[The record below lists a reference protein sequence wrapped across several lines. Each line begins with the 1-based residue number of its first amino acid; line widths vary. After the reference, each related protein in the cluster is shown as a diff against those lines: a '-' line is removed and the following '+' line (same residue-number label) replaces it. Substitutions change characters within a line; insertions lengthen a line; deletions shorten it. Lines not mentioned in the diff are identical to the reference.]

1 MEIQKIEILLVE
13 DDPVDVALLQSSLDE
28 SGGGR
33 FALEVAA
40 SLTQALACLGRAQT
54 DLVLTD
60 LNLPDS
66 NGLDTFKAVKAAA
79 RDVPVII
86 LSGMDDETTAVNAV
100 HAGAEDYLV
109 KDRLTPPLVLRAIIY
124 AMERT
129 QAKKATLQAQEKYRS
144 IFENSVSGIF
154 QTSPQGRYLNVNPAL
169 ARIYGYGSTEEL
181 MSCISDIAR
190 LLYVDPNRR
199 AEFVRLMHEQG
210 VVNDFESQIHRK
222 DGTVIWISENA
233 RAVRDPQGH
242 IEYYEGMVEDITA
255 RKEAEEKLRFSE
267 TRFRSVWQNSTDGM
281 RLTDEQGIVLAVNRS
296 YCNLVGLPAEEL
308 VGRPFTVPYAESED
322 LAPMTR
328 SYQEDFAD
336 RMMHTQLERHFTF
349 RSGRAADF
357 EVSNTFIDLQQGR
370 SLLLT
375 VFRDITVRKQAE
387 EREHRINAELA
398 RSQAELRKKN
408 EIMEEDLKMAREI
421 QLAMLPQQYPTF
433 PLGAPPA
440 ESLLQFRHRY
450 HPTGQVGG
458 DFFNI
463 LPLAPNK
470 AGLFICD
477 VMGHGVRS
485 ALVTAMV
492 RALVEELRPM
502 AADPGQLL
510 TRINRDIRAILQ
522 QSGTPLFTT
531 AFYLVADLETRQIT
545 YANAG
550 HPRPFLIHR
559 QRGEVE
565 ILKYADG
572 KARPALGLFE
582 NSAYPTASSPLA
594 GGDLVMLFTDGLYE
608 VEGPGHE
615 PFSQDLLL
623 QAVRKHSHLHCD
635 DLFNELL
642 REIPDFAQDHEFTDD
657 VCLVGMEAS
666 EKL

>member
-1 MEIQKIEILLVE
+1 MEIRKIKILLIE
-13 DDPVDVALLQSSLDE
+13 DDPVDVVLLQNALQK

-33 FALEVAA
+33 FDLEVAGRLA
-40 SLTQALACLGRAQT
+40 EAVACLGRGPT

-66 NGLDTFKAVKAAA
+66 SGLDTFKAVQAAA
-79 RDVPVII
+79 HDVPVII
-86 LSGMDDETTAVNAV
+86 LSGTDDETTAVNAV

-109 KDRLTPPLVLRAIIY
+109 KDRLTPPLILRAIIY

-129 QAKKATLQAQEKYRS
+129 QAKKATLTAQEKYRS

-154 QTSPQGRYLNVNPAL
+154 QTLPEGRYLNVNPAL
-169 ARIYGYGSTEEL
+169 ARIYGYGSTQEL

-199 AEFVRLMHEQG
+199 AEFIRLMQEQG
-210 VVNDFESQIHRK
+210 VVKDFESQIYRK
-222 DGTVIWISENA
+222 DGTVIWIAENA
-233 RAVRDPQGH
+233 RAVRNPEGK

-267 TRFRSVWQNSTDGM
+267 TRFRSVWQNSNDGM

-296 YCNLVGLPAEEL
+296 YGNIVGLPPEQL
-308 VGRPFTVPYAESED
+308 VGRPFTVAYAESED
-322 LAPMTR
+322 LPAMTR
-328 SYQEDFAD
+328 AYQQHFAERVID
-336 RMMHTQLERHFTF
+336 TQLERHLTF
-349 RSGRAADF
+349 RSGKTVDF
-357 EVSNTFIDLQQGR
+357 ELSNTYIDLEDSR
-370 SLLLT
+370 ALLLS
-375 VFRDITVRKQAE
+375 VFRDITLRKQAE
-387 EREHRINAELA
+387 EREHRMHAELA
-398 RSQAELRKKN
+398 RSQAELQKKN
-408 EIMEEDLKMAREI
+408 EIMEADLKMAREI
-421 QLAMLPQQYPTF
+421 QLAMLPQQYPSF
-433 PLGAPPA
+433 PLGAQPDQ
-440 ESLLQFRHRY
+440 SLLQFRHRY

-463 LPLAPNK
+463 LALAPNK

-510 TRINRDIRAILQ
+510 TRINRDIRSILQ
-522 QSGTPLFTT
+522 QTGTPLFTT

-559 QRGEVE
+559 GRGEVE

-572 KARPALGLFE
+572 RARPALGLFE
-582 NSAYPTASSPLA
+582 NTTYPTASHPLA
-594 GGDLVMLFTDGLYE
+594 GGDIVMLFTDGLYE
-608 VEGPGHE
+608 VEGPGHAE
-615 PFSQDLLL
+615 FSQDQLME
-623 QAVRKHSHLHCD
+623 AVRRHAHLHCD
-635 DLFNELL
+635 ELFNELL
-642 REIPDFAQDHEFTDD
+642 KEIPEFAQGHEFTDD

-666 EKL
+666 EKF

>member
-1 MEIQKIEILLVE
+1 MEIRKIKILLVE
-13 DDPVDVALLQSSLDE
+13 DNPIDASLLQNSMQK

-33 FALEVAA
+33 FDLEVAG
-40 SLTQALACLGRAQT
+40 SLAEALACLGRGQT

-79 RDVPVII
+79 RDVPVIV
-86 LSGMDDETTAVNAV
+86 LSGVDDETTAVNAV
-100 HAGAEDYLV
+100 HSGAEDYLV

-124 AMERT
+124 AIERT

-154 QTSPQGRYLNVNPAL
+154 QTSPEGRYLNVNPAL

-199 AEFVRLMHEQG
+199 AEFVRLMQEQE
-210 VVNDFESQIHRK
+210 VVKDFGSQIYRK
-222 DGTVIWISENA
+222 DGTVIWIAENA
-233 RAVRDPQGH
+233 RAVRNAEGK

-255 RKEAEEKLRFSE
+255 KKEAEEKLRFSE
-267 TRFRSVWQNSTDGM
+267 TRFRSVWQNSNDGM
-281 RLTDEQGIVLAVNRS
+281 RLTDEQGLVLAVNRS
-296 YCNLVGLPAEEL
+296 YCNITGLPSEQL
-308 VGRPFTVPYAESED
+308 LDRPFTVAYAESED
-322 LAPMTR
+322 WAGMTR
-328 SYQEDFAD
+328 TYQQHFAD
-336 RMMHTQLERHFTF
+336 RMIDTQLERHVTF
-349 RSGRAADF
+349 RSGKTVDF
-357 EVSNTFIDLQQGR
+357 ELSNTFIDLEEGR
-370 SLLLT
+370 SLLLS
-375 VFRDITVRKQAE
+375 VFRDITLRRQAE
-387 EREHRINAELA
+387 EREHHMNVELA
-398 RSQAELRKKN
+398 RSQAELQKKN

-421 QLAMLPQQYPTF
+421 QLAMLPQQYPSF
-433 PLGAPPA
+433 PLGVQPS

-458 DFFNI
+458 DFFNV
-463 LPLAPNK
+463 LPLAPTK

-492 RALVEELRPM
+492 RALVEELR
-502 AADPGQLL
+502 AIAVDPGQLL
-510 TRINRDIRAILQ
+510 TRINRDIRSILQ
-522 QSGTPLFTT
+522 QTGTPLFTT
-531 AFYLVADLETRQIT
+531 AFYLVADLETRQIA

-559 QRGEVE
+559 DRGEVD
-565 ILKYADG
+565 ILKYDDG

-582 NSAYPTASSPLA
+582 NTAYPTASRPLA
-594 GGDLVMLFTDGLYE
+594 GGDIVMLFTDGLYE
-608 VEGPGHE
+608 VEGPDHKE
-615 PFSQDLLL
+615 FSQDQLLEV
-623 QAVRKHSHLHCD
+623 VRRHAHLHCE

-642 REIPDFAQDHEFTDD
+642 KEIPEFAEGHEFTDD

-666 EKL
+666 DKL

>member
-1 MEIQKIEILLVE
+1 MDIRKIKILLIE
-13 DDPVDVALLQSSLDE
+13 DDPVDVSLLQNSLQK

-33 FALEVAA
+33 FDLEVAG
-40 SLTQALACLGRAQT
+40 SLADALARLGRAPP
-54 DLVLTD
+54 DLALTD

-86 LSGMDDETTAVNAV
+86 LSGVDDETTAVNAV

-129 QAKKATLQAQEKYRS
+129 AAKKATLAAQEKYRS
-144 IFENSVSGIF
+144 IFDNSVSGIF
-154 QTSPQGRYLNVNPAL
+154 QTSPEGRYLNVNPAL
-169 ARIYGYGSTEEL
+169 ARIYGYGSAEEL
-181 MSCISDIAR
+181 MSRISDIAR

-199 AEFVRLMHEQG
+199 AEFVRLMQEQG
-210 VVNDFESQIHRK
+210 VVKDFESQIYRK
-222 DGTVIWISENA
+222 DGTMMWISENA
-233 RAVRDPQGH
+233 RAVRDREGK

-255 RKEAEEKLRFSE
+255 RIEAEEKLRFSE
-267 TRFRSVWQNSTDGM
+267 SRFRSVWQNCTDGM
-281 RLTDEQGIVLAVNRS
+281 RLTDEAGIVLAANRS
-296 YCNLVGLPAEEL
+296 YCNLVGQPAENV
-308 VGRPFTVPYAESED
+308 VGHPFAGVYAESED
-322 LAPMTR
+322 LEAMTR
-328 SYQEDFAD
+328 AYQEHFAD
-336 RMMHTQLERHFTF
+336 RMIDTQQECHFTF
-349 RSGRAADF
+349 RSGKTVDF
-357 EVSNTFIDLQQGR
+357 ELSNSFIDLEQGR

-375 VFRDITVRKQAE
+375 VFHDVTVRKQAE
-387 EREHRINAELA
+387 AREHRMNAELA
-398 RSQAELRKKN
+398 RSQAELQKKN

-421 QLAMLPQQYPTF
+421 QMAMLPQQYPSF
-433 PLGAPPA
+433 PLGALPS

-463 LPLAPNK
+463 LPLAANK
-470 AGLFICD
+470 AGVFICD

-502 AADPGQLL
+502 AGDPGQLL
-510 TRINRDIRAILQ
+510 TRINRDMRAILQ
-522 QSGTPLFTT
+522 QTGSLLFTT

-559 QRGEVE
+559 MGGGVE

-572 KARPALGLFE
+572 RARPALGLFE
-582 NSAYPTASSPLA
+582 NTAYPTVSRPLT
-594 GGDLVMLFTDGLYE
+594 GGDIVMLFTDGLYE
-608 VEGPGHE
+608 VEGQGGGQY
-615 PFSQDLLL
+615 SQELLL
-623 QAVRKHSHLHCD
+623 EAVRKHAHLHCD
-635 DLFNELL
+635 ALFSELL
-642 REIPDFAQDHEFTDD
+642 KEIPAFAEGHEFTDD